1 MRFKLYEI
9 TEQYRLALDA
19 LADAD
24 EQTRLDTL
32 ESLQITDDFKY
43 KSLNV
48 AGYFQ
53 NIDAEIVAL
62 KEAEQR
68 IATRRK
74 SMESHSQS
82 LKNYLLINMQRTGI
96 TKIEC
101 PEFSISLAKC
111 PVSVQI
117 TDESLIPEQ
126 FFRIKKEI
134 RKSYIADFI
143 KEHGEL
149 DGARLVSDKV
159 RLNIK

>member
-1 MRFKLYEI
+1 MKLYEI
-9 TEQYRLALDA
+9 TEQYRLALDG

-24 EQTRLDTL
+24 DQTRLDTL
-32 ESLQITDDFKY
+32 EGMGIEDDFKH

-74 SMESHSQS
+74 AMENHSQS

-111 PVSVQI
+111 PVSVEI

-134 RKSYIADFI
+134 SKSDIATFL

-149 DGARLVSDKV
+149 DGAKLVSDKV

>member
-1 MRFKLYEI
+1 MLKLYEI

-19 LADAD
+19 LADMP
-24 EQTRLDTL
+24 EEVRNDTL
-32 ESLQITDDFKY
+32 ESLGLEDDFKD

-53 NIDAEIVAL
+53 NIDAEITAL

-74 SMESHSQS
+74 AMESHSQS
-82 LKNYLLINMQRTGI
+82 LKSYLLINMQRTGI
-96 TKIEC
+96 MKIEC

-111 PVSVQI
+111 PASVEI

-134 RKSYIADFI
+134 SKSDIAAFL

-149 DGARLVSDKV
+149 DGARLVSGKM